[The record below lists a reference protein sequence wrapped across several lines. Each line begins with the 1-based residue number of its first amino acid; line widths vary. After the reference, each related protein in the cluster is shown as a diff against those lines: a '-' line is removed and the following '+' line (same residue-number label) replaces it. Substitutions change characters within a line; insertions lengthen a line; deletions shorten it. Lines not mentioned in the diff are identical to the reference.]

1 MRIAPITM
9 AVGPDLTIGW
19 VVTDP
24 GVIYAAQHWPTNAHM
39 MVDVARLGYLRREWF
54 TLDPTYGLG
63 NFWTRWSPYRHNFV
77 YADKY
82 TLDGHDFRDLPWQD
96 GTFDA
101 VVFDPPYKL
110 NGTPSPEEVRYG
122 VEVPT
127 RWQDRILLMQQGQK
141 ECARVLKR
149 GGYLL
154 TKCQDQVVSGKVVWQ
169 TDIMT
174 MQAKADGLVKV
185 DRLDFLTNPRPQPH
199 SRQVH
204 ARRNYSTLLVFQK
217 KG

>member
-1 MRIAPITM
+1 M
-9 AVGPDLTIGW
+9 DN
-19 VVTDP
+19 

-39 MVDVARLGYLRREWF
+39 IADCVRLGYLRSEREI
-54 TLDPTYGLG
+54 LDPTYGQG
-63 NFWTRWSPYRHNFV
+63 TFWKVWRPPKLTG
-77 YADKY
+77 ADANQF
-82 TLDGHDFRDLPWQD
+82 GGFDFRDMPWDD
-96 GTFDA
+96 GSYDA
-101 VVFDPPYKL
+101 VVYDPPYKL
-110 NGTPSPEEVRYG
+110 NGIPTPGVDTRYG
-122 VEVPT
+122 VGEST
-127 RWQDRILLMQQGQK
+127 RWQDRIKLMQQGQK
-141 ECARVLKR
+141 ECARVLKP

-174 MQAKADGLVKV
+174 AQAVHDGLVKV

-217 KG
+217 SR